1 MEEKMEER
9 KNKIDV
15 ESILEE
21 IRKEIKEN
29 GYTNDLLSFDDCQ
42 VNMEGMSL
50 NYFNKRAF
58 YEEIVSINHS
68 WNMAPDH
75 AISFSGN
82 IFKKFVT
89 LIKKIIRRLIKF
101 HIDPIV
107 GDQNIFNFN
116 MVKTMNMVNAYID
129 EKEVEIER
137 LTLTQEQ
144 MTTQIEQ
151 LSKKIKRLEENK

>member
-1 MEEKMEER
+1 MEER

>member
-1 MEEKMEER
+1 MEER

-82 IFKKFVT
+82 IFKKFVA